1 MTKQPEL
8 PDFYRDL
15 EIMQSLN
22 RTMGQVTE
30 SGERHEAVDIAEIPD
45 ESNS

>member
-15 EIMQSLN
+15 EIVQSLN
-22 RTMGQVTE
+22 RASNPPID
-30 SGERHEAVDIAEIPD
+30 SGEHRDLTEIEPIQD
-45 ESNS
+45 GSNT